1 MQNSGGHLLHKQLL
15 MAFNWQTFWT
25 RAFTALIFVA
35 VMAAGMLYNEWSFF
49 VLIAVIHFGCWHEYG
64 KLVEKIHKTFFHPY
78 IVWGFALVGFHIILL
93 LSDGLQLYYY
103 SVKKSF
109 ALSFLLAG
117 CVLALMGIFK
127 RYKVTPK
134 AIGALALGLAYIS
147 LSLGLLL
154 HLRLSE
160 DIRVLNSGEFLLNQ
174 PNGFYIPILII
185 VAIWINDT
193 MAYLVGS
200 AIGKTPFSK
209 VSPKKTLEGTIGGM
223 LLCILAMVFILKP
236 WFDWKVLLGISIIVA
251 VFGTAGDLLESK
263 IKRMAGVK
271 DSGKIMPGHG
281 GFLDRFDSLL
291 IAVPAV
297 WLFLQLLK

>member
-1 MQNSGGHLLHKQLL
+1 

-25 RAFTALIFVA
+25 RAFTALIFAA
-35 VMAAGMLYNEWSFF
+35 VIAAGFLYSEWSFF
-49 VLIAVIHFGCWHEYG
+49 ILIAIIHFGCWYEYG
-64 KLVEKIHKTFFHPY
+64 KLIEKIHNTFFHPY
-78 IVWGFALVGFHIILL
+78 IVWGCALIGFHLILLFSDGLL
-93 LSDGLQLYYY
+93 LSYY
-103 SVKKSF
+103 SVKDSF
-109 ALSFLLAG
+109 TLSFLLAG
-117 CVLALMGIFK
+117 SVLMLMGIFK
-127 RYKVTPK
+127 RYRVTGR
-134 AIGALALGLAYIS
+134 AIGALALGLLYIS

-160 DIRVLNSGEFLLNQ
+160 DIRVLNDGESLLNR

-209 VSPKKTLEGTIGGM
+209 ISPKKTLEGTIGGM
-223 LLCILAMVFILKP
+223 ALCVLALTFVLKP
-236 WFDWKVLLGISIIVA
+236 WFNWQALLGISLIAA
-251 VFGTAGDLLESK
+251 VFGTMGDLLESK

-291 IAVPAV
+291 IAAPVIWV
-297 WLFLQLLK
+297 FLQVIK

>member
-1 MQNSGGHLLHKQLL
+1 

-35 VMAAGMLYNEWSFF
+35 VMAAGFLYNELTFF
-49 VLIAVIHFGCWHEYG
+49 ALIAVIHFGCWYEYG

-78 IVWGFALVGFHIILL
+78 IVWGFALIGFHVVLL
-93 LSDGLQLYYY
+93 LSQDLQISYYP
-103 SVKKSF
+103 VRESF

-117 CVLALMGIFK
+117 AVLLLMGVFK
-127 RYKVTPK
+127 RYKVTAK
-134 AIGALALGLAYIS
+134 AIGALALGLLYIS

-154 HLRLSE
+154 HLRMSE
-160 DIRVLNSGEFLLNQ
+160 DIRVLNSGEFLLDH

-200 AIGKTPFSK
+200 AIGRTPFSK
-209 VSPKKTLEGTIGGM
+209 ISPKKTLEGTVGGM
-223 LLCILAMVFILKP
+223 LLCIAAMVYILKP
-236 WFDWKVLLGISIIVA
+236 WFDWKILLGISMIVA

-291 IAVPAV
+291 VAIPLV
-297 WLFLQLLK
+297 WLFLQLMK